1 MRYDKRLNKVV
12 FTREFLEGN
21 DLREECLAEMDILF
35 GDAA

>member
-1 MRYDKRLNKVV
+1 MRYDKSLNKVV

-21 DLREECLAEMDILF
+21 ALREECLAEMDILF